1 MFPSQRFTMT
11 TYLSPEDVLKKL
23 SEVVVPTS
31 NSLQFRW
38 RRSKKPYQ
46 GQIAEHS
53 FKISRIIY
61 NRNSFTPEIEGQI
74 QAHGRGSQIDIEI
87 KLHPF
92 VIIFMSFWLSLVAL
106 VALMILGKAL
116 FEKNFNP
123 AFLIPVG
130 MLILGLG
137 LPRIA
142 FFPEAKRSKQFLMEL
157 FQAREENSI

>member
-11 TYLSPEDVLKKL
+11 TYLSPQDVLKKL
-23 SEVVVPTS
+23 SEVVAPTS
-31 NSLQFRW
+31 NKIQFRW

-61 NRNSFTPEIEGQI
+61 NRNSFSTEIEGRI
-74 QAHGRGSQIDIEI
+74 QAHGRGSQIEIEI

-106 VALMILGKAL
+106 VAFMILGESL
-116 FEKNFNP
+116 FERNFNL

-130 MLILGLG
+130 MLILGLA

-142 FFPEAKRSKQFLMEL
+142 FFPEAKRSKKFLMKL
-157 FQAREENSI
+157 FQSREENSI